1 MNIVSFKLQKKIR
14 RGEGIIALFL
24 LVMLAN
30 FIYPGIG
37 IAGFSAGVDASY
49 YKTTSTT
56 AGKTI
61 ESTSSN
67 QGYSLNLT
75 HALTSTI
82 NISGDVRW
90 SITEKNGQ
98 QREDMYPLFYL
109 SYTPPSMYYFSF
121 SFNRSEVLPPGG
133 DRIATSNM
141 NIVFSIPLEKWPSI
155 SFTYNRITTQDF
167 LDVHKANSVST
178 DKALNLSYGFSFLE
192 VSTNLNYSYSNPIS
206 EDKVSN
212 TKAETQNHNVS
223 VGLGRPFLDKKI
235 QTSANFGYG
244 ETTRI
249 DESLGAPTRFE
260 EKLTADDGLYAD
272 PSTVPYSCPS
282 LPPYTPCS
290 LNSTPALINN
300 DLFSS
305 AVSGDLNTTQSM
317 NIGLRFAVAQT
328 VHKIH
333 LYIATSATITSTSP
347 NFGWQL
353 YTSNNE
359 IDWTQSGGIL
369 TPSYEAVTYQR
380 LIFTFSEVSA
390 KYFKIVNQ
398 SNGATG
404 NNIFVTEIEAF
415 SYKNVVP
422 TLTLTTKTKRDF
434 GGINISFTPND
445 RLNTSYS
452 VNYNHDTNDSNDYES
467 IGVNQS
473 VNVNLIIIPQY
484 LICATGYTTTNSRV
498 TQKASATAATY
509 TETESGI
516 DNYTVSLSSTPLA
529 TLGLNLNYGY
539 SEALTGGETYS
550 TSDSLNGSIFMRL
563 YKGINL
569 NLASSM
575 SKSEDIKSASKSS
588 SLNYYG
594 NLELTPWRV
603 LALTISR
610 TTSITSTETAGVEAS
625 PTTSDSLSTAFTF
638 SPTRKI
644 YISGTYNIEPT
655 SSQSYSV
662 SWLFVRN
669 IQVALNFGLSGETTS
684 MGANISWSPT
694 ARLALHFGYNAI
706 RTDNIT
712 KDKSDAVF
720 ASMSL
725 RL

>member
-1 MNIVSFKLQKKIR
+1 MNIVSVKLQKKIR
-14 RGEGIIALFL
+14 RGEGIITLFL

-30 FIYPGIG
+30 FIYPNIG

-56 AGKTI
+56 AGKTV

-121 SFNRSEVLPPGG
+121 SFNRSEVFPPGG

-155 SFTYNRITTQDF
+155 SFTYNRTTTQDF
-167 LDVHKANSVST
+167 LDVHKTNSVST
-178 DKALNLSYGFSFLE
+178 DKALNLSYGFSFLG
-192 VSTNLNYSYSNPIS
+192 VSTNLNYSYTNPIS

-212 TKAETQNHNVS
+212 TKTETQNHNVS
-223 VGLGRPFLDKKI
+223 VGLGRLFLDKKI

-260 EKLTADDGLYAD
+260 EELAAAEGLFSVD
-272 PSTVPYSCPS
+272 TSPTVDTLSG
-282 LPPYTPCS
+282 
-290 LNSTPALINN
+290 TPALIDNNTSSPAVSN
-300 DLFSS
+300 DLDTTIS
-305 AVSGDLNTTQSM
+305 A

-333 LYIATSATITSTSP
+333 IYINTSATITSTYP

-353 YTSNNE
+353 YTSNDGTN
-359 IDWTQSGGIL
+359 WTQSGGIL
-369 TPSYEAVTYQR
+369 TTSYEAVTYTR
-380 LIFTFSEVSA
+380 FVFTFSEVSA

-398 SNGATG
+398 YNGATG
-404 NNIFVTEIEAF
+404 SNIFVTEIEAF
-415 SYKNVVP
+415 SYKNVTP

-434 GGINISFTPND
+434 GGINISFTPNN

-509 TETESGI
+509 TETESGT
-516 DNYTVSLSSTPLA
+516 DNYTISLSSTPLD

-539 SEALTGGETYS
+539 TEALTGGETYS

-569 NLASSM
+569 NFGGSM
-575 SKSEDIKSASKSS
+575 SKSEDFKSASKSS
-588 SLNYYG
+588 SLNYSG

-603 LALTISR
+603 LTLIISR
-610 TTSITSTETAGVEAS
+610 STSITSTETAGGEAS
-625 PTTSDSLSTAFTF
+625 PTTADSLSTAFTF

-669 IQVALNFGLSGETTS
+669 LQAALNLGLSGETTS

-694 ARLALHFGYNAI
+694 PRLTLHFGYAATRI
-706 RTDNIT
+706 DNIT
-712 KDKSDAVF
+712 QDKSDSVS

>member
-1 MNIVSFKLQKKIR
+1 MNIVSVKLQKEFR
-14 RGEGIIALFL
+14 RGKGIITLFL

-30 FIYPGIG
+30 FINPGIG
-37 IAGFSAGVDASY
+37 IAGISAGIDASY
-49 YKTTSTT
+49 YKTTTAV
-56 AGKTI
+56 AGKTT

-82 NISGDVRW
+82 NLSGDVRW
-90 SITEKNGQ
+90 SITEKDGQ
-98 QREDMYPLFYL
+98 QREDVYPLFYL
-109 SYTPPSMYYFSF
+109 SYTPPSLYYFSF
-121 SFNRSEVLPPGG
+121 SFNRNEVFPPGG

-141 NIVFSIPLEKWPSI
+141 NIVFSLPLEKWPSI
-155 SFTYNRITTQDF
+155 SFIYNRATTQDF
-167 LDVHKANSVST
+167 LDVHKANSVTT
-178 DKALNLSYGFSFLE
+178 DKALNLSYGFSLLE
-192 VSTNLNYSYSNPIS
+192 VSTNLNYSYTNPIS
-206 EDKVSN
+206 EDKVGNS
-212 TKAETQNHNVS
+212 KSETQNHNVS
-223 VGLGRPFLDKKI
+223 VGLGRSFLDKKI
-235 QTSANFGYG
+235 QTNANLGYG
-244 ETTRI
+244 ETTRT

-260 EKLTADDGLYAD
+260 EKLAADDGLFSVD
-272 PSTVPYSCPS
+272 TSPTVDS
-282 LPPYTPCS
+282 LAG
-290 LNSTPALINN
+290 TPALINN

-305 AVSGDLNTTQSM
+305 AVSGDLNTTPSM
-317 NIGLRFAVAQT
+317 NIGLRFAITQS

-333 LYIATSATITSTSP
+333 LYIDTSYANIGNL

-353 YTSNNE
+353 YTSNDGTN
-359 IDWTQSGGIL
+359 WTPSGGVL
-369 TPSYEAVTYQR
+369 TPSYEAVTYKR
-380 LIFTFSEVSA
+380 FVFTFSEVSA

-398 SNGATG
+398 YDGATG

-415 SYKNVVP
+415 SYINVAP

-434 GGINISFTPND
+434 GGINISYTPND

-473 VNVNLIIIPQY
+473 INVGLTIIPQY

-498 TQKASATAATY
+498 TQKASAAAATY
-509 TETESGI
+509 TETETGTDS
-516 DNYTVSLSSTPLA
+516 YTVSLSSTPLA

-539 SEALTGGETYS
+539 TEALTGGETYS
-550 TSDSLNGSIFMRL
+550 TSDSLSGNIFMRL

-569 NLASSM
+569 NLASSI
-575 SKSEDIKSASKSS
+575 SKSEDIKSASESS
-588 SLNYYG
+588 SLNYSG

-603 LALTISR
+603 LSLIISR
-610 TTSITSTETAGVEAS
+610 STSITSTETAGVEAS
-625 PTTSDSLSTAFTF
+625 PTTSDSLSTNF
-638 SPTRKI
+638 SFAPTRKI

-669 IQVALNFGLSGETTS
+669 IQAALNFGLSGETTN

-694 ARLALHFGYNAI
+694 ARLNLRFGYTTT

-712 KDKSDAVF
+712 KDKSDSVF